1 MKNTL
6 RILISALLV
15 LAMALSFASCTPS
28 AEEFYIDGSAYVNM
42 QVGEVVALELVKP
55 DSLKGKV
62 EWISD
67 NEDVVIVANGTLV
80 AQGEGTTLVHAIL
93 GDYSD
98 KVIVTVGTPKPGTGN
113 NSGNTNTGN
122 NNTGNNNTGNNNTG
136 TNGGT
141 NTGTNG
147 GTTDGGNTN
156 TGNGGS
162 DNNGGSTTA
171 GLIGSLDF
179 SSTAQRTSLSTSE
192 QVWAN
197 GNVTLTNT
205 VGDNPVA
212 DYSNPARFY
221 PNSSIIIDCQGMKK
235 IVMNCD
241 NQYKDSTGA
250 IQSAAQAAGAS
261 VVVDGETLT
270 ITLPST
276 MDSFT
281 MKLPSQARLKSLEVY
296 GR

>member
-122 NNTGNNNTGNNNTG
+122 NNTGNRQVRRSAYGVCQQ
-136 TNGGT
+136 
-141 NTGTNG
+141 
-147 GTTDGGNTN
+147 DGHHRCG
-156 TGNGGS
+156 
-162 DNNGGSTTA
+162 
-171 GLIGSLDF
+171 F
-179 SSTAQRTSLSTSE
+179 LSRSGHDEVQT
-192 QVWAN
+192 
-197 GNVTLTNT
+197 
-205 VGDNPVA
+205 PCK
-212 DYSNPARFY
+212 P
-221 PNSSIIIDCQGMKK
+221 C
-235 IVMNCD
+235 
-241 NQYKDSTGA
+241 
-250 IQSAAQAAGAS
+250 SAAA
-261 VVVDGETLT
+261 
-270 ITLPST
+270 P
-276 MDSFT
+276 
-281 MKLPSQARLKSLEVY
+281 R
-296 GR
+296 R

>member
-62 EWISD
+62 EWTSD
-67 NEDVVIVANGTLV
+67 NEKIVIVANGTLV
-80 AQGEGTTLVHAIL
+80 AQGEGTTMVHATL

-122 NNTGNNNTGNNNTG
+122 NNTGT
-136 TNGGT
+136 
-141 NTGTNG
+141 
-147 GTTDGGNTN
+147 
-156 TGNGGS
+156 NGGS
-162 DNNGGSTTA
+162 DNNGGSTTV
-171 GLIGSLDF
+171 GLIGSIDF
-179 SSTAQRTSLSTSE
+179 TSTTHRTSLSTSE

-241 NQYKDSTGA
+241 NQFKDSTGA

-296 GR
+296 GS